1 MGIPTGQILNLI
13 AVIERDVQLLDGGR
27 WDDEIWIS
35 KDLTEAYL
43 SILNTVEPFNWT
55 KWERGIDAIQ
65 SGSDFEDFSEDEL
78 LRALYAIFRG
88 NRFTQGIWA
97 MYLSNGTIVKILRK
111 IIERRG
117 QQ

>member
-1 MGIPTGQILNLI
+1 MGIPTGQILNPI

-55 KWERGIDAIQ
+55 KWKRGIDAIQ
-65 SGSDFEDFSEDEL
+65 SDSDFEDFNEDEL
-78 LRALYAIFRG
+78 LKALYAIFRG
-88 NRFTQGIWA
+88 DRFTQGIWA
-97 MYLSNGTIVKILRK
+97 MYLSNGTIVKTLRK

-117 QQ
+117 Q